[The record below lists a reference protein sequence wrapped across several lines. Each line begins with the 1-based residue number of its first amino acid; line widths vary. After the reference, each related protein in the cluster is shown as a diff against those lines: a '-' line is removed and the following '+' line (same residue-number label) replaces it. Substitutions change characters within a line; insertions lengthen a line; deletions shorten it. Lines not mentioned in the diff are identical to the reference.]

1 MGRQYPRFVGPQRFL
16 QERSWRDLPHLLGV
30 RSRRRGSAGNL
41 RRPRRNAER
50 SQRDRSL
57 SFSRRLGAATQHVRQ
72 RRRGR
77 SQRPLPRVVLRL
89 PGACRASDLTAQA
102 MTTMAKSSREAAT
115 AASNEKLLDAAVHV
129 IRSKGYSAARVE
141 DICAEAGLTKG
152 AFFHHFASKEAC
164 AVAAAAHFAAN
175 ADALFDDAPYT
186 LLPDPRDR
194 VLGYIDFRKAILQ
207 GELPQFTCLL
217 GTMVQEAYDTHP
229 AIRAACD
236 RYISEHAQRL
246 EADIAEAKALY
257 APEADWT
264 PENAALFSQAVLQG
278 GFVLAKAKH
287 GPKVAADCLDHLKR
301 YFEALLGSRAPRSEG
316 KRVQ

>member
-1 MGRQYPRFVGPQRFL
+1 
-16 QERSWRDLPHLLGV
+16 
-30 RSRRRGSAGNL
+30 
-41 RRPRRNAER
+41 
-50 SQRDRSL
+50 
-57 SFSRRLGAATQHVRQ
+57 
-72 RRRGR
+72 
-77 SQRPLPRVVLRL
+77 
-89 PGACRASDLTAQA
+89 
-102 MTTMAKSSREAAT
+102 MAKSSTPSAA
-115 AASNEKLLDAAVHV
+115 AASNERLLDAAVHV

-175 ADALFDDAPYT
+175 ADALFDAAPYT
-186 LLPDPRDR
+186 ILPDPRDR
-194 VLGYIDFRKAILQ
+194 VLAYVDFRKAILQ

-246 EADIAEAKALY
+246 EADIAEAKTLY
-257 APEADWT
+257 APKADWA
-264 PENAALFSQAVLQG
+264 PGSAALFSQAVLQG

-301 YFEALLGSRAPRSEG
+301 YFEALLGSRAPRAEG
-316 KRVQ
+316 KRAQ

>member
-1 MGRQYPRFVGPQRFL
+1 MPIHRIKP
-16 QERSWRDLPHLLGV
+16 
-30 RSRRRGSAGNL
+30 
-41 RRPRRNAER
+41 
-50 SQRDRSL
+50 DR
-57 SFSRRLGAATQHVRQ
+57 
-72 RRRGR
+72 
-77 SQRPLPRVVLRL
+77 
-89 PGACRASDLTAQA
+89 
-102 MTTMAKSSREAAT
+102 TMAKASKAA
-115 AASNEKLLDAAVHV
+115 AAAGSNERLLDAAVHV

-141 DICAEAGLTKG
+141 DICDEAGLTKG

-175 ADALFDDAPYT
+175 ADALFDAAPYT
-186 LLPDPRDR
+186 RLSDPRER
-194 VLGYIDFRKAILQ
+194 VLAYVDFRRAILQ

-246 EADIAEAKALY
+246 EADITEAKALY
-257 APEADWT
+257 APEAAWS
-264 PENAALFSQAVLQG
+264 PGSAALFSQAVLQG

-301 YFEALLGSRAPRSEG
+301 YFEALLGTQQPCAEG
-316 KRVQ
+316 KGVQ